1 MKMPYVSTLQTKTE
15 PHLKP
20 LFDLSHLRR
29 IGLPYFQHPKR
40 GQVLPASKTKV
51 ELLHL
56 MMFYI
61 SLVVAGIVMQGH
73 NKDEFIGVC

>member
-1 MKMPYVSTLQTKTE
+1 MEEIENATNSSSTL
-15 PHLKP
+15 
-20 LFDLSHLRR
+20 
-29 IGLPYFQHPKR
+29 GLPYFQHPKR

-51 ELLHL
+51 ELLRL

-61 SLVVAGIVMQGH
+61 SVVVAGIVTQGH

>member
-1 MKMPYVSTLQTKTE
+1 ME
-15 PHLKP
+15 N
-20 LFDLSHLRR
+20 

-51 ELLHL
+51 ELLRL

-61 SLVVAGIVMQGH
+61 SLVVAGIVTQGH

>member
-1 MKMPYVSTLQTKTE
+1 MSELQAHHC
-15 PHLKP
+15 HL
-20 LFDLSHLRR
+20 
-29 IGLPYFQHPKR
+29 GLPYFQHPKR

-61 SLVVAGIVMQGH
+61 SLVVAGIVTQGH

>member
-1 MKMPYVSTLQTKTE
+1 MPTWLLNEGPVLL
-15 PHLKP
+15 PCFP
-20 LFDLSHLRR
+20 DN

-51 ELLHL
+51 ELLRL

-61 SLVVAGIVMQGH
+61 SLVVADIVTQGH